1 MPVKAWGWGRTST
14 NSISRRSPGRAPF
27 TSTGPVIG
35 WIAPA
40 SIPAMLAAV
49 VDGPSCP
56 STPSRVSSTTS
67 SPSSASRI
75 GVTSGCQRLWP
86 VLGWSMSR
94 LLRSISTLFM
104 GLSSGVRGAEGAPP
118 LLRLREAGTAVDER
132 EVAGAASPLLLGG
145 GLVHFEGGLVHHHP
159 IVVPRSARGDET
171 ARHVLAHPLRLAG
184 ERVSPAPAAAG
195 LEAEQVAALEHEAV
209 AQGRQHALLRRVRI
223 QHDSAGPPRAAARD
237 AVGRHYGILH
247 AGGQL
252 RALGQHPHVAHHSGP
267 AAMQPGPTRVR
278 PHRVALHPQGEI
290 ALHVLDRVV
299 LLRDVV
305 DDVDPV
311 GEGPRPEPHPQ
322 TFNAQDRPLP

>member
-27 TSTGPVIG
+27 TRTGPVMG

-56 STPSRVSSTTS
+56 STPSRVSSRTS

-75 GVTSGCQRLWP
+75 GGTSGCQRLWP

-159 IVVPRSARGDET
+159 IVVPRPAGGDEA

-195 LEAEQVAALEHEAV
+195 LEAEQVAALEHETV
-209 AQGRQHALLRRVRI
+209 AQGRQHALLRRVRV
-223 QHDSAGPPRAAARD
+223 QHDAPAPPLAAARD
-237 AVGRHYGILH
+237 AVGRHHGVLH
-247 AGGQL
+247 AAGQL
-252 RALGQHPHVAHHSGP
+252 RPPGQHPHAP
-267 AAMQPGPTRVR
+267 PPPPPPPT
-278 PHRVALHPQGEI
+278 HP
-290 ALHVLDRVV
+290 
-299 LLRDVV
+299 
-305 DDVDPV
+305 P
-311 GEGPRPEPHPQ
+311 
-322 TFNAQDRPLP
+322 